1 VQQVKAESG
10 VSYVEARKMVQSQAA
25 SRSGQSFAAA
35 ASTRVQSG
43 KTQSSSVGTQTDLTS
58 PDSQS
63 EPAPL
68 NTFEKSTQTEPI
80 SPISPTGSAKLQ
92 TTDTPHPQT
101 STAAPPRPYR
111 KTDRNT
117 TDGKDNTSRPTI
129 RRPPA
134 FVQNPVV
141 TQNNYSS
148 LQEEGI
154 MTTVKLSPFF
164 I

>member
-10 VSYVEARKMVQSQAA
+10 VSFVEDRKIVQSQAA
-25 SRSGQSFAAA
+25 SRIGQSFAAA
-35 ASTRVQSG
+35 ASTRVQPG
-43 KTQSSSVGTQTDLTS
+43 KTHSSSVGTQTDLTW

-68 NTFEKSTQTEPI
+68 NTFEKAVQTEPI
-80 SPISPTGSAKLQ
+80 SPISPSTSAKLQ
-92 TTDTPHPQT
+92 TTDTPRPET
-101 STAAPPRPYR
+101 STATPPRPYR

-117 TDGKDNTSRPTI
+117 TDGKNNNSKPTI

-141 TQNNYSS
+141 TQNKYSS
-148 LQEEGI
+148 LQEEG
-154 MTTVKLSPFF
+154 VYEL
-164 I
+164 